1 MRMEQIAQQ
10 LYGFFGFLGDFWALV
25 LVSLTPFIELR
36 LAIPLGCISGMPWY
50 EAFLVS
56 FAANCVPVPFVILLT
71 RPIFDR
77 LKKTRLFSGFI
88 HRLERRM
95 MTKSEKV
102 TKYKVIGLFLFVAL
116 PLPGTGAYSGSVI
129 AALLDMRLKKAFPSI
144 AAGVF
149 AAGIIVTCVTYG
161 VASFF

>member
-1 MRMEQIAQQ
+1 MQVEQLAQQ
-10 LYGFFGFLGDFWALV
+10 LYGFFGVLGDFWALV

-50 EAFLVS
+50 ESFLVS
-56 FAANCVPVPFVILLT
+56 FVSNCLPVPFVILLT
-71 RPIFDR
+71 RPIFER
-77 LKKTRLFSGFI
+77 LKKTKLFSGVI
-88 HRLERRM
+88 HKLEGHM

-102 TKYKVIGLFLFVAL
+102 TKYKIIGLFLFVAL

-144 AAGVF
+144 VAGVF
-149 AAGIIVTCVTYG
+149 VAGVIVTCVTYG
-161 VASFF
+161 VAAII